1 MIVPEYEIELELDDE
16 EIDLDLEDGDIDI
29 EVDPSLQLI
38 IKKTDADPYEGVYD
52 VTPRL
57 TQQMLATEDKLMLDD
72 VTVHP
77 IPVVSTSNPYGGQ
90 TVVIG

>member
-1 MIVPEYEIELELDDE
+1 MIVPEYEIELELEDE
-16 EIDLDLEDGDIDI
+16 EIDLDIEDNDIDI

-38 IKKTDADPYEGVYD
+38 IKHTDADPYEGVYE

-57 TQQMLATEDKLMLDD
+57 AKQVLATEDKLMRAD
-72 VTVHP
+72 VTVHE
-77 IPVVSTSNPYGGQ
+77 IPVVSTTNPYGGQ